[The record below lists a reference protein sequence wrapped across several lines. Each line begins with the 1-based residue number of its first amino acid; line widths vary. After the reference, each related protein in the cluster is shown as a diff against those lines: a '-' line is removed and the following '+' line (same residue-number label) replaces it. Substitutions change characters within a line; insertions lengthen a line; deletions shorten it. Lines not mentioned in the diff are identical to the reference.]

1 MISVYNPIFL
11 VVTIIIAGF
20 TAYLINKKYNVYAAE
35 TSANRFGSI
44 DALRGLLAP
53 FVFVHHSSIW
63 YHYVQADEWTKPES
77 LLYTHLGASSVRFFF
92 MITSFLFIGRII
104 SGKKID
110 WKRLYKSRIFRIV
123 PLYVFAVVSIVTIA
137 MVKTDFVL
145 HQSFFDF
152 ILSILRWLSF
162 SQVSING
169 YEDTPIIVSRVV
181 WTLSIEWFF
190 YFTLPFWYLL
200 LNRKMVN
207 LGILL
212 LCSVLSLF
220 FYFNSGGGSSIVFFM
235 GGFVAVYCIK
245 YLKNKIDNFN
255 AIPYTLLVIGGV
267 SALLFLEEG
276 NKLNVLVVTLIF
288 TLIALGNDIFG
299 LLMIL
304 GLYVFTG
311 SKAGSALVIILFSIF
326 SNLHFFKFVGAPYYP
341 LSSIIARIVVG
352 MLAIIPILFYNNKKG
367 PGMKYFFYLFYP
379 IHILLLDL
387 TFLLH

>member
-11 VVTIIIAGF
+11 VVTIIMAGF

-63 YHYVQADEWTKPES
+63 YHYAQADEWTKPES

-104 SGKKID
+104 SGKEMD
-110 WKRLYKSRIFRIV
+110 WKRLYKSRFFRIV

-145 HQSFFDF
+145 HQSLFDF

-162 SQVSING
+162 SQVPVNG

-212 LCSVLSLF
+212 LCSALSIF

-255 AIPYTLLVIGGV
+255 NFNAIPYTLLVIGGV
-267 SALLFLEEG
+267 SALLFLEES
-276 NKLNVLVVTLIF
+276 NKLNVLVVTLVF

-299 LLMIL
+299 LLKINALKVL
-304 GLYVFTG
+304 GEISYSIYLLHGIVLYVMIDLVLGRDFVKGLTVLEYWLMIFG
-311 SKAGSALVIILFSIF
+311 LTPILVIICT
-326 SNLHFFKFVGAPYYP
+326 
-341 LSSIIARIVVG
+341 
-352 MLAIIPILFYNNKKG
+352 
-367 PGMKYFFYLFYP
+367 
-379 IHILLLDL
+379 L
-387 TFLLH
+387 TFKYIEKPFINKGKK